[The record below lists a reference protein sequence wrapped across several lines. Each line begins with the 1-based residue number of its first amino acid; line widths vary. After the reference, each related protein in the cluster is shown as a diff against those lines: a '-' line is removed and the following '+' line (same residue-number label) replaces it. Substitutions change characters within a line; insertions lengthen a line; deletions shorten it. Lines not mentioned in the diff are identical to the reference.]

1 MHVFFFW
8 KISELVK
15 TLLKY
20 LRVGKENLWKKYSP
34 IELLCKSKYNTYKY
48 IYVTVNILLFIL
60 WRTVHL
66 TFLDWIYRRPPFK
79 REKKR
84 PYCIKVKGQ
93 WNEIKSLLEPHK
105 FNNSF
110 QYNAKKTC
118 FLEKKRIKKIVFQPF
133 TKNGFLKKKC
143 RKRNAFV

>member
-8 KISELVK
+8 NISELVK

-20 LRVGKENLWKKYSP
+20 LRVEKENLWKKYSP

-66 TFLDWIYRRPPFK
+66 TFLD
-79 REKKR
+79 
-84 PYCIKVKGQ
+84 
-93 WNEIKSLLEPHK
+93 
-105 FNNSF
+105 
-110 QYNAKKTC
+110 
-118 FLEKKRIKKIVFQPF
+118 
-133 TKNGFLKKKC
+133 
-143 RKRNAFV
+143 